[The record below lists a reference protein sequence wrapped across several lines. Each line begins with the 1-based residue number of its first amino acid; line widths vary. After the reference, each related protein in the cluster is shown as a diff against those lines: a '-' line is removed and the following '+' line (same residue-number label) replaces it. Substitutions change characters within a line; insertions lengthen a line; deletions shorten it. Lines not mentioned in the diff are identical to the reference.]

1 MRIKTTALFLCALL
15 PLSVWAMPGEGQQGQ
30 QGQQNMQGQQKLG
43 KQGQQQ
49 KNSEWNQE
57 NTQKRQAA
65 WFDRL
70 ELTAEQRQVFQKE
83 MQEHRQL
90 QQKARTAHHDKLRA
104 VLTDKQRVTFDQ
116 ETEKMQQRMRN
127 KMQQSEKSPRSG
139 QNIRS
144 NAEQ

>member
-30 QGQQNMQGQQKLG
+30 QGKQNMQGQQMQG

-57 NTQKRQAA
+57 KMQTRQAA

-70 ELTAEQRQVFQKE
+70 ELTA
-83 MQEHRQL
+83 EHRQL

-127 KMQQSEKSPRSG
+127 KMQQSDKSPRSG
-139 QNIRS
+139 QNKRS